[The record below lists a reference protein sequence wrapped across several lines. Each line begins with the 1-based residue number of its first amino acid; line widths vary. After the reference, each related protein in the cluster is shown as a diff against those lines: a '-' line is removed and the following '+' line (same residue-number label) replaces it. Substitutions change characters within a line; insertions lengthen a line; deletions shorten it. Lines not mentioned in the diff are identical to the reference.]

1 MQLCC
6 KKKPI
11 VSRTG
16 QVGYGSCTHKVLSVW
31 AFANGHNARERGESA
46 DRMIVVLMYLVA
58 NVAMSTMLERSRKGV
73 AVVSH
78 ALMFL
83 FTFVLLLFFADIPMI
98 AEPLENFLGT
108 INYRKLINAV
118 ALNDVSVLIP
128 FAIVEVIVVL
138 QMLFSLLFVAV
149 EAVGYVFGKKRKD
162 YDKVDDGQE
171 SVSLPDVVI
180 SQKFYYLFS
189 VLRC

>member
-1 MQLCC
+1 
-6 KKKPI
+6 
-11 VSRTG
+11 
-16 QVGYGSCTHKVLSVW
+16 
-31 AFANGHNARERGESA
+31 
-46 DRMIVVLMYLVA
+46 MIVVLMYLVA

-149 EAVGYVFGKKRKD
+149 EAVGCVFW
-162 YDKVDDGQE
+162 
-171 SVSLPDVVI
+171 
-180 SQKFYYLFS
+180 QKAQG
-189 VLRC
+189 LRQS

>member
-1 MQLCC
+1 M
-6 KKKPI
+6 
-11 VSRTG
+11 R
-16 QVGYGSCTHKVLSVW
+16 

>member
-1 MQLCC
+1 M
-6 KKKPI
+6 
-11 VSRTG
+11 
-16 QVGYGSCTHKVLSVW
+16 
-31 AFANGHNARERGESA
+31 
-46 DRMIVVLMYLVA
+46 
-58 NVAMSTMLERSRKGV
+58 
-73 AVVSH
+73 
-78 ALMFL
+78 
-83 FTFVLLLFFADIPMI
+83 
-98 AEPLENFLGT
+98 
-108 INYRKLINAV
+108 
-118 ALNDVSVLIP
+118 
-128 FAIVEVIVVL
+128 L

>member
-1 MQLCC
+1 
-6 KKKPI
+6 
-11 VSRTG
+11 
-16 QVGYGSCTHKVLSVW
+16 
-31 AFANGHNARERGESA
+31 
-46 DRMIVVLMYLVA
+46 
-58 NVAMSTMLERSRKGV
+58 
-73 AVVSH
+73 
-78 ALMFL
+78 
-83 FTFVLLLFFADIPMI
+83 MI

-149 EAVGYVFGKKRKD
+149 EAVGCVFGKKRKD